1 MLIRSLK
8 MMNCVSVFVEPRV
21 KIGSTRT
28 ERLVNAS
35 TGHVSSH
42 AHHALE
48 ALLRKMTSCKV
59 LNLNAHAIPPM
70 EKTHATQY
78 MVGFG
83 SIDSM
88 EKNALLKRKLLMTLK
103 EKLINKA
110 TIFRKIHL
118 KPSRL
123 VTLEPSQLLP
133 LD

>member
-1 MLIRSLK
+1 M
-8 MMNCVSVFVEPRV
+8 
-21 KIGSTRT
+21 
-28 ERLVNAS
+28 NAS
-35 TGHVSSH
+35 TDHVSLH

-59 LNLNAHAIPPM
+59 LNLNVHAIPPM

-83 SIDSM
+83 SM
-88 EKNALLKRKLLMTLK
+88 EQMVKSAYRMRKPMMTLK